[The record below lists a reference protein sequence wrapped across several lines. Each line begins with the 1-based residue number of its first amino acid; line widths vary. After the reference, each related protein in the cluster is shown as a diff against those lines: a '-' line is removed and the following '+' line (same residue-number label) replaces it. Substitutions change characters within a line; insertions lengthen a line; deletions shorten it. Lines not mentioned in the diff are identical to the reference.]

1 MRHWLLALMIVLLP
15 LRGWMGDAMATDMA
29 ISMTARVAVSAAVS
43 VANTT
48 KIIAAGAYE
57 TRASGHFDHKT
68 QVVTVIAAPAPLIA
82 VAQAQPDCSGHATG
96 VQAPLANGHNSNA
109 MPDSQ
114 GEHCT
119 PCQSCQACHTVA
131 LTPTALGPRPVFNAP
146 TRLSAA
152 AAPFASADMT
162 RGQKPAIS

>member
-29 ISMTARVAVSAAVS
+29 ISMTARVAVNAAVS

-68 QVVTVIAAPAPLIA
+68 QVVTVIAAPTPLTA
-82 VAQAQPDCSGHATG
+82 VAQAHPDCSGHATG
-96 VQAPLANGHNSNA
+96 AQAPLANGHDSNA
-109 MPDSQ
+109 MQDSQ

-131 LTPTALGPRPVFNAP
+131 L
-146 TRLSAA
+146 SAA
-152 AAPFASADMT
+152 LPAMVGVFAEPVTPQTVAVEFTSALAAL
-162 RGQKPAIS
+162 GQKPPIS